1 MLGFHGAGQELKHAK
16 AFYADSDHPTVLCG
30 ADKAPT
36 PVEWLLHGLA
46 GCLMAGV
53 ANIAAARG
61 IRLTKVQCSVD
72 GDIDL
77 RGILGISDETRN
89 GFHNI
94 SASFEIEG
102 DAPAEKL
109 NQLIEQ
115 ARARSAVFD
124 VLTNG
129 VPVTVEMKSVQ

>member
-1 MLGFHGAGQELKHAK
+1 MTAANATVRQLIVAALDTGMRRGELLSLR
-16 AFYADSDHPTVLCG
+16 F
-30 ADKAPT
+30 
-36 PVEWLLHGLA
+36 
-46 GCLMAGV
+46 
-53 ANIAAARG
+53 
-61 IRLTKVQCSVD
+61 

-77 RGILGISDETRN
+77 RGILGISDEARN

-94 SASFEIEG
+94 SVSFEIEG

-129 VPVTVEMKSVQ
+129 VPVTVGVKTIQ